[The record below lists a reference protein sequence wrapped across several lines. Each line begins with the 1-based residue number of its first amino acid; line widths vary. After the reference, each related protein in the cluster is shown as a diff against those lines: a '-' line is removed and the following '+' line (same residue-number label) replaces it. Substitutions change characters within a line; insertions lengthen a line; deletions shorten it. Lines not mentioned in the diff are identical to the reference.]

1 MRLPL
6 FAMVLLTAGPPG
18 RLTAQTPRA
27 DALRDVIAVERAFS
41 HYADTANIPAAFLW
55 ALAPDAITLDADGVK
70 PMRPLYVARRPGPAL
85 LQWEPSL
92 VDASEDGNFAIS
104 TGPWEWRPARDSG
117 VKGRGQFL
125 TVWKKGPERW
135 QVALDLGI
143 GGDSTAHLTGN
154 VRGLPAGRTG
164 HAALEQVLG
173 VERGKVKGNGWVRAL
188 RALATPDVRVLR
200 EGMALAEGRDALDGS
215 SSARFSSL
223 GGTVSS
229 AGDLGATWG
238 TWRDGSH
245 RGSYVRI
252 WKRTADGWRVILDRM
267 GD

>member
-1 MRLPL
+1 MRLAL
-6 FAMVLLTAGPPG
+6 FAIVLLTAGPLD

-41 HYADTANIPAAFLW
+41 HYSDTASTPAAFLW

-70 PMRPLYVARRPGPAL
+70 LMRPQWVSRRPGPAL
-85 LQWEPSL
+85 LLWEPSL
-92 VDASEDGNFAIS
+92 VDASEDGNFAIT
-104 TGPWEWRPARDSG
+104 TGPWEWRPARDSA
-117 VKGRGQFL
+117 VKERGHFL
-125 TVWKKGPERW
+125 TIWKKGPERW
-135 QVALDLGI
+135 QVALDLGVT
-143 GGDSTAHLTGN
+143 GDPTARLTGN
-154 VRGLPAGRTG
+154 VRELPPGRTG
-164 HAALEQVLG
+164 HAAVEQVLG

-215 SSARFSSL
+215 SSARFFPL
-223 GGTVSS
+223 GGTVASS
-229 AGDLGATWG
+229 GDLGATWG

-252 WKRTADGWRVILDRM
+252 WKRTADGWRVIIDRM